1 MRLARYSML
10 LALVAAASAHS
21 VAQAATV
28 QDQFEVRVTIEP
40 TCTVTAGTAS
50 DIDLGSQP
58 ATGTDV
64 TGSNT
69 ISVTCSDTTPYTVGL
84 EPSNAATDGAGVMT
98 GTTGDEVPYRLYSAT
113 DVIWGNTAVVGD
125 PGNGVAG
132 TGTGSPVTQQVTAIA
147 PSMNFTP
154 GDYADTVTV
163 YVNY

>member
-98 GTTGDEVPYRLYSAT
+98 GTTGDEVPYSFIPPPTSSGAT
-113 DVIWGNTAVVGD
+113 PPWWAMR
-125 PGNGVAG
+125 AMAW
-132 TGTGSPVTQQVTAIA
+132 PVPA
-147 PSMNFTP
+147 PDRP
-154 GDYADTVTV
+154 
-163 YVNY
+163 